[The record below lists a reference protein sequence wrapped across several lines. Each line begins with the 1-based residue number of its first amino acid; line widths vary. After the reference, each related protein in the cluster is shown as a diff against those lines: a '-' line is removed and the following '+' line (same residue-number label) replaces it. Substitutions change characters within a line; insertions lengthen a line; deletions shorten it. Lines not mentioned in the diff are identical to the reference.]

1 MDDRLMSP
9 ALQLCLY
16 VLAVACFVLAALGLP
31 RTARRP
37 LALGWLGAAL
47 LATIGLVASYQA
59 I

>member
-1 MDDRLMSP
+1 MTP
-9 ALQLCLY
+9 ALQFALY
-16 VLAVACFVLAALGLP
+16 VLAVACFVLAAFGLP

-37 LALGWLGAAL
+37 IALGWLGAAF